1 MDAGQAQHE
10 SSQQGSISDR
20 EQGPLNAFFTTLQ
33 QNLLTRDLR
42 TGAWYSKVLGAY
54 VAYYAHR
61 PKRIDPSTI
70 LPEDKPAL
78 ARKLTDRTALWSSV
92 AGTTAATGVTVA
104 SVVLANTAFLAAPVV
119 LPLAG
124 LGLAGEL
131 FLRAVLHLQLT
142 CELAEL
148 YGMPFLP
155 GSESE
160 LIRVSAL
167 ALRAEMHETEDDPG
181 RGLVERI
188 SRTQQSGTLGKLI
201 ATGLVGESLL
211 RNAIP
216 FADVPL
222 SCVRN
227 WQLTQQ
233 VGHFVQGYASRR
245 VALDRAVKELA
256 EHSPASVE
264 VLLQGIWFIFI
275 SDGRLTGIET
285 ALLSYLMR
293 ERKTSSELTAHFVSD
308 EAAWIEQLQ
317 KVDTSHDTRTLFLRA
332 LEVAAAVELPVTG
345 AEQTILQRVSDTLAV
360 ELAPQ
365 EVQERLNALQGSA
378 PGGLG
383 ASSAGERQSQQAR
396 RPTPEPQAQP
406 ARPVT
411 PGRERVNEW
420 ARSATF
426 WASRTLHRLTAR
438 PHVVTVTMS
447 SAA

>member
-1 MDAGQAQHE
+1 MQLE
-10 SSQQGSISDR
+10 SQSETSQFAKIDR
-20 EQGPLNAFFTTLQ
+20 FFSRLQ
-33 QNLLTRDLR
+33 QDLRPRDLR

-54 VAYYAHR
+54 VEYYAHR
-61 PKRIDPSTI
+61 AKRIDPATVTDDA
-70 LPEDKPAL
+70 LPEL
-78 ARKLTDRTALWSSV
+78 ARQLTDRTALWSSL
-92 AGTTAATGVTVA
+92 AGATAAGGVTAA
-104 SVVLANTAFLAAPVV
+104 SVVLANTAFVAAPVV
-119 LPLAG
+119 LPLAA

-131 FLRAVLHLQLT
+131 LLRAVLHLQLT

-188 SRTQQSGTLGKLI
+188 SRKQQSGTLGKLI

-216 FADVPL
+216 FADVPV

-245 VALDRAVKELA
+245 VALDRSVSKLA
-256 EHSPASVE
+256 AQSPASVE
-264 VLLQGIWFIFI
+264 VLLQGVWFIFI

-293 ERKTSSELTAHFVSD
+293 EQKTSSELTAHFISD
-308 EAAWIEQLQ
+308 EASWLEQLQ
-317 KVDTSHDTRTLFLRA
+317 HLDGSQETRALFVRA
-332 LEVAAAVELPVTG
+332 LEVAAAVETPVTP
-345 AEQTILQRVSDTLAV
+345 AEQTILKRVS
-360 ELAPQ
+360 ELLNVPLQPELVAHKLERHVAAHVSSDEEPARAPQ
-365 EVQERLNALQGSA
+365 A
-378 PGGLG
+378 
-383 ASSAGERQSQQAR
+383 
-396 RPTPEPQAQP
+396 EPLVP
-406 ARPVT
+406 S
-411 PGRERVNEW
+411 RERVNDW
-420 ARSATF
+420 ARTATL
-426 WASRTLHRLTAR
+426 WTSRALQRLSTLTAR
-438 PHVVTVTMS
+438 PHVVTITVNP
-447 SAA
+447 AA